1 MVKRPQAI
9 AGTNWLPI
17 SSRSTTV
24 GPLVEGWVAG
34 MLLQT

>member
-1 MVKRPQAI
+1 MVKRPQAF

-24 GPLVEGWVAG
+24 GLRVEDWVAG